1 MQSSINYAIIV
12 GSKPFVRKEQFM
24 SRDGPK
30 NQLEELVKESS
41 GALVYPELVGFAK
54 DNNPNRAQE
63 LAAFRWPRRQARA
76 TYFLAKLR
84 RDFPKEFAQLV
95 SKTLTPIEH
104 ARSKRSEHAQ
114 GDRNEKRNNQR
125 HRR

>member
-1 MQSSINYAIIV
+1 MT
-12 GSKPFVRKEQFM
+12 
-24 SRDGPK
+24 RDGPK

-41 GALVYPELVGFAK
+41 GALGYPELVGFAK

-84 RDFPKEFAQLV
+84 RDFPKEFVQLV
-95 SKTLTPIEH
+95 SKTSTPIEH
-104 ARSKRSEHAQ
+104 ARSERLEHAQ
-114 GDRNEKRNNQR
+114 GDRNEKRSNQR
-125 HRR
+125 QRR

>member
-1 MQSSINYAIIV
+1 
-12 GSKPFVRKEQFM
+12 M
-24 SRDGPK
+24 SRDGPQ
-30 NQLEELVKESS
+30 NQLVELVKESS
-41 GALVYPELVGFAK
+41 GALGYPELVGFAK

-95 SKTLTPIEH
+95 SKDQPPIEH
-104 ARSKRSEHAQ
+104 AQSERLEHAQ
-114 GDRNEKRNNQR
+114 GERNEKRKTDQR

>member
-1 MQSSINYAIIV
+1 M
-12 GSKPFVRKEQFM
+12 P
-24 SRDGPK
+24 RDGPQ
-30 NQLEELVKESS
+30 NQLEELKKECM
-41 GALVYPELVGFAK
+41 GALGYPELVEFAE

-95 SKTLTPIEH
+95 SKTSTPIEH
-104 ARSKRSEHAQ
+104 ARSERSEHAQ
-114 GDRNEKRNNQR
+114 GERNEKRSNQR
-125 HRR
+125 RSR